1 VQRAAR
7 FNTWLFFQ
15 NRDLPRDFPRLN
27 GENHGKIMGK
37 WMNFV
42 IKYLRATRVDL
53 QTPTCWD
60 LYFCHQKKSLDHPIE
75 VKIPH

>member
-37 WMNFV
+37 
-42 IKYLRATRVDL
+42 
-53 QTPTCWD
+53 
-60 LYFCHQKKSLDHPIE
+60 HQEKHETNL
-75 VKIPH
+75 VNGGL